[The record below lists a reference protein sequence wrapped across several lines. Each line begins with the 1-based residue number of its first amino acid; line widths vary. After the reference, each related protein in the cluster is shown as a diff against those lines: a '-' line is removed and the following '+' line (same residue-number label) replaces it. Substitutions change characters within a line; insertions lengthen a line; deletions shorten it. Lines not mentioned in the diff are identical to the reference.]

1 MSTLSAKAI
10 NQKYLMEKITL
21 TVSETTSYL
30 LKRLI
35 SDLAD
40 SYDAHGVCAV
50 VAQALAEETKL
61 TTVVALNDPVR
72 GDYDA
77 WTSNN
82 EGKIKQAR
90 WQGLG
95 TTIQQNIDAGHPA
108 VIEKHLLGPGELIRS
123 EIWQIPESAIHLVP
137 LPYPKDLSAITR
149 PGAIM
154 LIDPALDD
162 PFIAGSLNDVAAQV
176 SIFLDRCYM
185 RHEINQQ
192 KVEFGMVSDISYSLT
207 ATLDLDKIFTHITD
221 AVRRA
226 LGTEAI
232 SIGMIDTDTDEIT
245 FVDSILGPMF
255 EDQPLVK
262 LDPGQGIAGWVA
274 ANGQPA
280 VVNNVQSDLRFY
292 GGVDKSTG
300 FETRSILCVPLLV
313 EKRVIGVL
321 EAINKRQ
328 GKFDDNDLRLVLAI
342 SGPLAVA
349 IDNARLHKDVISE
362 KRRIETIFDN
372 MSEGLITTGVLGN
385 IRNINDSFLTLLGT
399 GSDIDFVGKPIFD
412 LVETRPTKFIE
423 YFDEL
428 AESEGEFPQLACD
441 LKKKNGG
448 FVPVLISG
456 ADINDR
462 EGNRDELVF
471 VFSDLRLVRE
481 VERMRDDFFNNIVH
495 ELHTP
500 LASILMYARLLR
512 EGKATGDIEKE
523 RRFLGVIERESNR
536 LQKMV
541 RQMLLLAKMEAQETR
556 GTFETVKLSIILDQV
571 LPPLVDRATIKG
583 LTFQQDIEPKLP
595 AVVGNEETLVMV
607 ITNLIENAIKFTP
620 SGTVIFSVHRESDYI
635 CIKVSDDGIGIPQE
649 AIPNLY
655 QRFYRARTAVER
667 GIAGT
672 GLGLYM
678 VKEGLERFG
687 GSIVT
692 ESVEGAGATFKVNLP
707 IAPD

>member
-1 MSTLSAKAI
+1 MNEITLSA
-10 NQKYLMEKITL
+10 T
-21 TVSETTSYL
+21 ETTTHL

-35 SDLAD
+35 FDLAG

-50 VAQALAEETKL
+50 VAQALAEETNL
-61 TTVVALNDPVR
+61 TAVVALIDPLR

-77 WTSNN
+77 WACDVDGHIVQS
-82 EGKIKQAR
+82 R
-90 WQGLG
+90 WEGLG
-95 TTIQQNIDAGHPA
+95 AAIQQKINAGLPAIID
-108 VIEKHLLGPGELIRS
+108 KHTLGPGELIRND
-123 EIWQIPESAIHLVP
+123 IWQIPESTICLVP
-137 LPYPKDLSAITR
+137 FPYPKEPNPKSR
-149 PGAIM
+149 PGALM
-154 LIDPALDD
+154 LIDPAIDD
-162 PFIAGSLNDVAAQV
+162 PIIAETLSDSAALV
-176 SIFLDRCYM
+176 TVFLERCYM

-207 ATLDLDKIFTHITD
+207 STLELEKIFTQVTD

-232 SIGMIDTDTDEIT
+232 SIGLIDPDTKEIT
-245 FVDSILGPMF
+245 FVETLLGPLF
-255 EDQPLVK
+255 EESPPVK
-262 LDPGQGIAGWVA
+262 LDSGQGIAGWVA
-274 ANGQPA
+274 SNGKSA
-280 VVNNVQSDLRFY
+280 VVNDVQKDSRFFSE
-292 GGVDKSTG
+292 VDRSSG
-300 FETRSILCVPLLV
+300 FQTRSILCVPLLV

-321 EAINKRQ
+321 EAINKKNGR
-328 GKFDDNDLRLVLAI
+328 FDDNDLRLVLAI

-372 MSEGLITTGVLGN
+372 MSEGLITTGISGN
-385 IRNINDSFLTLLGT
+385 VRNVNDSFLTLLGR
-399 GSDIDFVGKPIFD
+399 GSDIDFIGKPICDFIQ
-412 LVETRPTKFIE
+412 TKPTEFKE
-423 YFDEL
+423 YFEEL

-441 LKKKNGG
+441 LKQGSG
-448 FVPVLISG
+448 DFVPVLISG
-456 ADINDR
+456 ADIQDR

-512 EGKATGDIEKE
+512 EGKAIGDIEKE

-541 RQMLLLAKMEAQETR
+541 RQMLLLAKMEARETR
-556 GTFETVKLSIILDQV
+556 GTFESVKLSIILDQV
-571 LPPLVDRATIKG
+571 LPPLIDQATIKG
-583 LTFQQDIEPKLP
+583 LTFQQEIESKLP
-595 AVVGNEETLVMV
+595 SVVGNEETLVMV
-607 ITNLIENAIKFTP
+607 IINLIENAIKFTP
-620 SGTVIFSVHRESDYI
+620 SGTVNLSVRRNSDHV
-635 CIKVSDDGIGIPQE
+635 CIMVSDDGIGIPQE

-687 GSIVT
+687 GSILT
-692 ESVEGAGATFKVNLP
+692 ESAEGAGTTFKVNLP

>member
-1 MSTLSAKAI
+1 
-10 NQKYLMEKITL
+10 MEKINL
-21 TVSETTSYL
+21 TVSQTTSYL

-35 SDLAD
+35 NDLAD

-50 VAQALAEETKL
+50 VAQALAEETNL

-72 GDYDA
+72 GDYDS
-77 WTSNN
+77 WTCDN
-82 EGKIKQAR
+82 EGRIKQSR
-90 WQGLG
+90 WSDLG
-95 TTIQQNIDAGHPA
+95 ATIQQNIDTGRPGA
-108 VIEKHLLGPGELIRS
+108 IEKQLIRPGELIIS
-123 EIWQIPESAIHLVP
+123 DIWQIPEKVIYVAP
-137 LPYPKDLSAITR
+137 LPYPLIIKANSR

-154 LIDPALDD
+154 LIDPLIDD
-162 PFIAGSLNDVAAQV
+162 PFISGSLNDVAAQV
-176 SIFLDRCYM
+176 SVFLDRCYM

-207 ATLDLDKIFTHITD
+207 ATLDLDKIFTHISD

-232 SIGMIDTDTDEIT
+232 SIGLIDSDTDEIT
-245 FVDSILGPMF
+245 FVESILGPQF
-255 EDQPLVK
+255 EDNLAVK

-280 VVNNVQSDLRFY
+280 VVNNVRSDFRFY

-321 EAINKRQ
+321 EVINKHN
-328 GKFDDNDLRLVLAI
+328 GAFDDNDLRLVLAI

-349 IDNARLHKDVISE
+349 IENARLHKDVISE
-362 KRRIETIFDN
+362 KRRIETIFQN
-372 MSEGLITTGVLGN
+372 MSEGLITTSVSGN
-385 IRNINDSFLTLLGT
+385 IRHVNDSFLTLLGT
-399 GSDIDFVGKPIFD
+399 GFDIDFVGKPIFD
-412 LVETRPTKFIE
+412 LVETKPTEFKE
-423 YFDEL
+423 YYDEL
-428 AESEGEFPQLACD
+428 TESDGEFPQLACD
-441 LKKKNGG
+441 LKKVNGG

-456 ADINDR
+456 ADIKDR
-462 EGNRDELVF
+462 DGRKDELVF

-512 EGKATGDIEKE
+512 EGKAIGDTEKKH
-523 RRFLGVIERESNR
+523 RFLGVIERESNR

-541 RQMLLLAKMEAQETR
+541 RQMLLLAKMEARETR
-556 GTFETVKLSIILDQV
+556 GTFETVKLSMILDQV
-571 LPPLVDRATIKG
+571 LPPLIDRATIKG
-583 LTFQQDIEPKLP
+583 LTFQQEIEPKLP
-595 AVVGNEETLVMV
+595 EVVGNEETMVMV
-607 ITNLIENAIKFTP
+607 ITNLLENAIKFTP
-620 SGTVIFSVHRESDYI
+620 SGMVSLSVHRFSDQVSI
-635 CIKVSDDGIGIPQE
+635 EVSDNGIGIPQE
-649 AIPNLY
+649 ALPNLY

-687 GSIVT
+687 GSIIA
-692 ESVEGAGATFKVNLP
+692 ESVEGTGTTFKVNLT
-707 IAPD
+707 IAPE